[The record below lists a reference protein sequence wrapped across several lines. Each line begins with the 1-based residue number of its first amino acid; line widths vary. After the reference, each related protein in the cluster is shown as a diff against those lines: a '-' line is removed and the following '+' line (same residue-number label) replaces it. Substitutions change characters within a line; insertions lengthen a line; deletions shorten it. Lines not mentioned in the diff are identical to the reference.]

1 MVDGPGGALSA
12 LIAQSRP
19 QAGGNIDGTVGQP
32 KTAAPQRTDSEDG
45 AGRVPPAPRGAGR
58 GRLLDIIV

>member
-12 LIAQSRP
+12 LLAQSRP

-32 KTAAPQRTDSEDG
+32 KAPQRADSEDG

-58 GRLLDIIV
+58 GRLLDIVV